1 MRAFLLMVLVACSGS
16 PKSTSETPGPATA
29 SMLDCPKVAEHVAT
43 TVDADRPRAG
53 ATHAA
58 VKNLVETRCQADA
71 WTDDTKQCLNA
82 ITTIKEGRACA
93 AKMTDD
99 QRAAIRTAARAL
111 RGDATPDAEPD
122 DNSSDWIRHVVQD
135 EPDGVPR

>member
-1 MRAFLLMVLVACSGS
+1 MRVFLFLMLAACGS
-16 PKSTSETPGPATA
+16 KPPESPTPPTA
-29 SMLDCPKVAEHVAT
+29 SMLACAQVAEHVAT
-43 TVDADRPRAG
+43 TVDADRPRPG

-58 VKNLVETRCQADA
+58 VKDLVQTRCQADA
-71 WTDDTKQCLNA
+71 WTDDTKQCLNT

-93 AKMTDD
+93 GKMTDE
-99 QRAAIRTAARAL
+99 QRTAIRTAARAL
-111 RGDATPDAEPD
+111 RGDATASAEPD